1 MTIYD
6 MDKFEQNETETIRLI
21 KNTLCGV
28 LQVVLKRK
36 L

>member
-6 MDKFEQNETETIRLI
+6 MDKFEQKETEKIRLI
-21 KNTLCGV
+21 KNTLCDV